1 MRASLRVLPFTL
13 ALFTAACGSDN
24 NNGPLTPVAA
34 TVSIVPSAT
43 GALVSLTETRTAT
56 ATVRDAA
63 QAVIANAAVTWSSNN
78 AAVATVSG
86 SGATATITAV
96 GNGSA
101 LITATSGTV
110 SAQLAVDVTQRFA
123 ALTVTPATA
132 SLAIGATSTLAA
144 TARDARSVTIPG
156 ATGTT
161 YASSDRTKAIVDAA
175 GIVTAIA
182 PGTATVTA
190 SLTRDGVTATG
201 ASAITVTAPA
211 STVAVAEVTGTSSN
225 TFSPTSVTVAV
236 GGIVN
241 YTFAGNHNVTF
252 STSGAPANVPTASS
266 GTFARTFTTVGTYQ
280 YTCTIHAG
288 MNGSVLV
295 QSPSIFAQMNGA
307 NERPNAVT
315 TSANG
320 AAVFTRNGA
329 TVNYTVAYQGLASAP
344 SGLHIH
350 AIATTAT
357 TAGVVVDLAPTPLT
371 SASGVLTGSFTATA
385 IRSIGGQPAI
395 SMDSLYVLLQNGS
408 AYVNVHSSAFP
419 GGEIRGQTGTP

>member
-13 ALFTAACGSDN
+13 ALFTAACGSDDN
-24 NNGPLTPVAA
+24 NTTPTPVAA
-34 TVSIVPSAT
+34 SVTIVPSAT

-56 ATVRDAA
+56 ATVRDAS

-86 SGATATITAV
+86 TGATATITAV

-101 LITATSGTV
+101 MITATSGTV
-110 SAQLAVDVTQRFA
+110 SAQLTVDVAQRFS

-132 SLAIGATSTLAA
+132 SLAIGATSTLTA

-161 YASSDRTKAIVDAA
+161 YSSSDRTKAIVDAA

-182 PGTATVTA
+182 PGTATITG
-190 SLTRDGVTATG
+190 SLTRDGVTATA
-201 ASAITVTAPA
+201 ASAITVTAPS
-211 STVAVAEVTGTSSN
+211 STVAVAEVTGTGGN
-225 TFSPTSVTVAV
+225 VFAPTSVTVAV

-252 STSGAPANVPTASS
+252 STAGAPANVPTASS
-266 GTFARTFTTVGTYQ
+266 GTFARTFPTAGTYQ

-295 QSPSIFAQMNGA
+295 QTPNIFAQMNGA
-307 NERPNAVT
+307 NERPNPVT

-320 AAVFTRNGA
+320 AAVFTRSGA

-344 SGLHIH
+344 TGLHIH

-357 TAGVVVDLAPTPLT
+357 NAGVVVNLMPTPLT
-371 SASGVLTGSFTATA
+371 SASGVLTGSFTASA
-385 IRSIGGQPAI
+385 ILSIGGQPAI